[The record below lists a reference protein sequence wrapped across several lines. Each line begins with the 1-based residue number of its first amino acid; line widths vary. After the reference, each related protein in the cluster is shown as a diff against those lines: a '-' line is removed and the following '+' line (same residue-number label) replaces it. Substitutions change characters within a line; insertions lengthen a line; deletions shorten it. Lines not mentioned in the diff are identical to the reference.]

1 MHARTRP
8 VLIVDDEPSLRFLYR
23 VNLEVAGLSV
33 IEAGD
38 GASALELARRERPS
52 VILLDIR
59 LPDGSGWDV
68 ADELLRH
75 VDTAD
80 IPVVFVSAR
89 WDSAWRRRADGAA
102 GYVTKPFDPVRLAE
116 LVERIAARS
125 A

>member
-1 MHARTRP
+1 
-8 VLIVDDEPSLRFLYR
+8 
-23 VNLEVAGLSV
+23 
-33 IEAGD
+33 
-38 GASALELARRERPS
+38 
-52 VILLDIR
+52 
-59 LPDGSGWDV
+59 
-68 ADELLRH
+68 